1 MDVDLAAIALC
12 CPGLQELRIDN
23 AMFLISSQYLN
34 CLPKFCERGGEY
46 KAFANLRRL
55 GLNTP
60 LPIGEFE
67 ASYVFLPPAVMA
79 FCLKNAPGLES
90 ADFGYCS
97 VLEDSDVDRVVSGD
111 YSSED
116 FQLPQAA
123 TKCLNPSLE
132 RVTLR
137 GACKLSNEAVFKL
150 IKNYPCLQ
158 MLALKILPRDR
169 LAELESVKT
178 QLKAENVNVTLMTY
192 GNY

>member
-1 MDVDLAAIALC
+1 MDVDLAGIALC
-12 CPGLQELRIDN
+12 CPLLQELRIDN
-23 AMFLISSQYLN
+23 AMFLIGSQHLV
-34 CLPKFCERGGEY
+34 CLPRYHENGEY
-46 KAFANLRRL
+46 KAFANLKRL

-97 VLEDSDVDRVVSGD
+97 ALEDSDVDRLIAGD
-111 YSSED
+111 YSSEII
-116 FQLPQAA
+116 LPFIVG
-123 TKCLNPSLE
+123 TKCLNPSLA

-137 GACKLSNEAVFKL
+137 GAYKLSDQAVYKIVNSYQGL
-150 IKNYPCLQ
+150 TL
-158 MLALKILPRDR
+158 LAMKILPRER
-169 LAELESVKT
+169 LSELENVKT
-178 QLKAENVNVTLMTY
+178 QLKKENVNVTLMTY